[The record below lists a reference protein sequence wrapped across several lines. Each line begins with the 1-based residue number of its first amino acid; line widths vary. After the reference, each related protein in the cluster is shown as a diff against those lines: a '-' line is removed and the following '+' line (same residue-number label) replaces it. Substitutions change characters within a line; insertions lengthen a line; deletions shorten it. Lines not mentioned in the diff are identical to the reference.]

1 MKRNSLCW
9 MAVALLTLSVT
20 AVQAKQWKEIRIG
33 VEGAYPPFSK
43 TETDGSV
50 TGFDIDIANA
60 LCAEM
65 KAKCTFVKQDWDG
78 IIPALMARKFDA
90 VIATMDI
97 TEERLKQV
105 AFTQKYQHI
114 PARFAALKDTP
125 YEASD
130 TFMANKK
137 IGVQRA
143 TSMDLYISDNYPSA
157 KIKRYGSADEAY
169 LDLKAGRLDFV
180 LADSA
185 AISGGLLEKEG
196 GNKFAFVGPKLTD
209 TKWFGEGAGIAIR
222 KQNQDLVEQFNTAIT
237 AIRGNGTYKKI
248 QDKYFTFDIYGSD
261 Q

>member
-1 MKRNSLCW
+1 MKKITLCCI
-9 MAVALLTLSVT
+9 ALLALSFT
-20 AVQAKQWKEIRIG
+20 AAQAKQWKEIRIG

-43 TETDGSV
+43 TEADGTV

-60 LCAEM
+60 LCEEM
-65 KAKCTFVKQDWDG
+65 KAKCTYIKQDWDG

-90 VIATMDI
+90 IIATMDI
-97 TEERLKQV
+97 TEERLKKV
-105 AFTQKYQHI
+105 AFTHKYQHI
-114 PARFAALKDTP
+114 PARFVALKGAR
-125 YEASD
+125 YEGSD
-130 TFMANKK
+130 TFMADKK

-185 AISGGLLEKEG
+185 AVTGGLLEKEG
-196 GNKFAFVGPKLTD
+196 GDKYAFIGPKLND
-209 TKWFGEGAGIAIR
+209 PKWFGEGAGIAIR
-222 KQNQDLVEQFNTAIT
+222 KQNQDLVKQFNSAIA
-237 AIRGNGTYKKI
+237 AIRANGTYTKI

>member
-9 MAVALLTLSVT
+9 MAVALLTLSFT

-105 AFTQKYQHI
+105 AFTHKYQHI
-114 PARFAALKDTP
+114 PARFVALKGAQ
-125 YEASD
+125 YEGSD
-130 TFMANKK
+130 TFMADKN

-185 AISGGLLEKEG
+185 AIAGGLLEKEG
-196 GNKFAFVGPKLTD
+196 GDKFAFIGPKLND
-209 TKWFGEGAGIAIR
+209 PKWFGEGAGIAIR
-222 KQNQDLVEQFNTAIT
+222 KQNQDLVKQFNSAID
-237 AIRGNGTYKKI
+237 AIRGNGTYKTI